1 MSATAKLIVLDRPGV
16 LQPPAE
22 QTLAWVADALA
33 KLSNAG
39 FTLVVASNEPG
50 ISSGEL
56 DLDELEAFHTRLS
69 ELVENRGGTIA
80 GFFYCPHT
88 DAEQCH
94 CRKPKTGLLDAIEL
108 EFATPANDM
117 VLLTDQACDLQL
129 ADAIGATAVVV
140 LTPQGQ
146 DTLANNEGANLT
158 TCANLATA
166 AEYLLAHY

>member
-1 MSATAKLIVLDRPGV
+1 MASGKLVVLDRTGV

-22 QTLAWVADALA
+22 HSLAWVADALA
-33 KLSNAG
+33 RLSNAG

-50 ISSGEL
+50 ISTGDL
-56 DLDELEAFHTRLS
+56 DLDELEGFHTRLS
-69 ELVENRGGTIA
+69 ELVENRGGTVA

-94 CRKPKTGLLDAIEL
+94 CRKPKTGLIDAIEL

-117 VLLTDQACDLQL
+117 VLLTDQRCDLLL
-129 ADAIGATAVVV
+129 AEATGATALVV
-140 LTPQGQ
+140 LTEQGHNTQ
-146 DTLANNEGANLT
+146 VNYQGADLT
-158 TCANLATA
+158 TCANLAAA